1 MAGRTG
7 KRKGSAPDD
16 PLDRLD
22 AARIRRE
29 AAEAEETALVLAA
42 RESGHTWSAIGAL
55 YGLTKQGAQQRFRA
69 EREHGDKAKAAG

>member
-7 KRKGSAPDD
+7 KRKGSPDD

-29 AAEAEETALVLAA
+29 AAEADEAALVLAA
-42 RESGHTWSAIGAL
+42 RESGHTWSEIGSL

-69 EREHGDKAKAAG
+69 GRDQVDKAKAVR